1 MTGNVHDIVELA
13 ELFRVLGHET
23 RLGLVGNLHDRGESS
38 VGQLEAFSGVG
49 QPALSQQLA
58 VLRKA
63 ELVLTRREAKQV
75 YYRINP
81 DKILL
86 MRGFLSALASDQVL
100 MERPASLPTP
110 TAGAAGFARIISN

>member
-1 MTGNVHDIVELA
+1 MTGKAHDIVELA

-23 RLGLVGNLHDRGESS
+23 RLGLVGNLHGRGESS
-38 VGQLEAFSGVG
+38 VGQLEALSGVG

-75 YYRINP
+75 HYRINP
-81 DKILL
+81 TKILL
-86 MRGFLSALASDQVL
+86 MKDFLAAIESDDLVSKQSASP
-100 MERPASLPTP
+100 PAPNG
-110 TAGAAGFARIISN
+110 GAASFARIIS

>member
-1 MTGNVHDIVELA
+1 MTGTVHDIVELA

-81 DKILL
+81 SKILL
-86 MRGFLSALASDQVL
+86 LKDFLAALAADEVVL
-100 MERPASLPTP
+100 KQPVSPPPP
-110 TAGAAGFARIISN
+110 TAGAAGFARIIS